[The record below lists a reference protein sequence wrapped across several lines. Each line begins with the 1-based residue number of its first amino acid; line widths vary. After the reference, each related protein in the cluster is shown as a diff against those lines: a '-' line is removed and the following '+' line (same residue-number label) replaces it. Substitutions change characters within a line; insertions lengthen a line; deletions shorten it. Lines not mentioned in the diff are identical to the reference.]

1 MNYFATVTVKR
12 PFQLPKEQY
21 IALFNPPGVMY
32 VYDSENDFYKGK
44 CPNYAV
50 KTSTMLVGA
59 VFNTHDERWAF
70 ELPIGGLRCLG
81 LRSSDEALMHD
92 MWKHLHEFQFIR
104 YDTVDEIVQVSRPKQ
119 QNSGVLPKT
128 APSVDSIVTE
138 MQKVGTT
145 QSAEP

>member
-1 MNYFATVTVKR
+1 
-12 PFQLPKEQY
+12 
-21 IALFNPPGVMY
+21 MY

-81 LRSSDEALMHD
+81 LRSNDEALMND
-92 MWKHLHEFQFIR
+92 MWKRLHEF
-104 YDTVDEIVQVSRPKQ
+104 
-119 QNSGVLPKT
+119 
-128 APSVDSIVTE
+128 
-138 MQKVGTT
+138 
-145 QSAEP
+145 